1 MSRYSEACDAGYDGA
16 SPFEERRL
24 AARKRANDM
33 LDPRDPDY
41 VDHDDEEQEGEG
53 MSIDNTLANGRAA

>member
-16 SPFEERRL
+16 SHFEERRL
-24 AARKRANDM
+24 AERKRANDM

-41 VDHDDEEQEGEG
+41 VDYVDYEEYEEYEEDEE
-53 MSIDNTLANGRAA
+53 

>member
-41 VDHDDEEQEGEG
+41 EEYEEYEEDEE
-53 MSIDNTLANGRAA
+53 

>member
-1 MSRYSEACDAGYDGA
+1 MSRYSEACDRGYDGL

-33 LDPRDPDY
+33 LDQRDPDY
-41 VDHDDEEQEGEG
+41 VDYEEYEEYEEDEE
-53 MSIDNTLANGRAA
+53 

>member
-1 MSRYSEACDAGYDGA
+1 MSRYSEACDAGYDGL

-24 AARKRANDM
+24 AARRMANDM

-41 VDHDDEEQEGEG
+41 VDYEEDEE
-53 MSIDNTLANGRAA
+53 